1 MCSECWCVTVMWDH
15 WQPGIQSSSSHLAQ
29 ESMLADFSQRASLTG
44 HFHYCHFLWESEQ
57 ISLPAWEA
65 SFPLI
70 YSSGSLSKMC
80 RQLLRCLD
88 SASCLLLAFIE
99 YNLFDRSTSWPGEK
113 GRRTVSAFGICRE
126 PIERLLLLTEQGL
139 PVAWSYY
146 QHVNVRRVR

>member
-1 MCSECWCVTVMWDH
+1 MLWSCETTDNLASRE
-15 WQPGIQSSSSHLAQ
+15 AQ
-29 ESMLADFSQRASLTG
+29 ESMLADSSQRASLTG

-99 YNLFDRSTSWPGEK
+99 YNLFDRSTSWLGEK
-113 GRRTVSAFGICRE
+113 GRGRVSVFGICRE
-126 PIERLLLLTEQGL
+126 PTETLLLLLLTEQGL